1 MPELTPVRRRYTTTP
16 RSTSHSVSGP
26 AEFIKLALDHL
37 DVPYIYFKRTLR
49 LEAAAGA
56 SFQVRYFDINPEN
69 IPSETLRKIESSL
82 KLKKGQ
88 WLVAK
93 HVAQATPE
101 ILEMIATM
109 DVDSDR
115 VRLSSMVQEMRI
127 LAHGSLRS
135 HANIVQLLGFSW
147 EMHRDELN
155 RRWPVLIMEAADCGS
170 LKHFLELADF
180 SIKTPAFGASIALDI
195 ASGLEALHSCGV
207 VHGDLKPENIL
218 IFQLSREVFRAKIS
232 DFGSASL
239 IGDLT
244 SENLTK
250 PTRVSLPAFSPP
262 WEAPE
267 AFEEILLEDLP
278 KVDVYGFGL
287 LFCHLTASGADVFSD
302 FRRRGHLDETYE
314 GYDFDK
320 IAALKNDSEAMVN
333 HAKQFVS
340 SKLHMANDE
349 GIRFSQIIDSTLDR
363 LPRNRRNIAEIRAIL
378 CTAADAE
385 QTPS

>member
-1 MPELTPVRRRYTTTP
+1 MPELTPIRRCYTTTR
-16 RSTSHSVSGP
+16 RSASHSVPGP

-56 SFQVRYFDINPEN
+56 SFQVRYFDIDPEN
-69 IPSETLRKIESSL
+69 VPSETQRKIESSL

-93 HVAQATPE
+93 HVAPATPE
-101 ILEMIATM
+101 ILEMIATV
-109 DVDSDR
+109 DVDSDK
-115 VRLSSMVQEMRI
+115 VRLASMVQEMRI
-127 LAHGSLRS
+127 LSHSSLQS
-135 HANIVQLLGFSW
+135 HANIAQLLGFSW
-147 EMHRDELN
+147 EKQKDELS

-170 LKHFLELADF
+170 LKDFLDLADF
-180 SIKTPAFGASIALDI
+180 SIKTPAFGASLALDI

-207 VHGDLKPENIL
+207 VHGDLKPENVL

-239 IGDLT
+239 IGDLK
-244 SENLTK
+244 SENLNR
-250 PTRVSLPAFSPP
+250 PARVSLPGFSPP

-267 AFEEILLEDLP
+267 AFEDILLEDLP
-278 KVDVYGFGL
+278 KVDIYGFGL
-287 LFCHLTASGADVFSD
+287 LFCHLTTSGADVFSG
-302 FRRRGHLDETYE
+302 FRRRGPLDETDE

-333 HAKQFVS
+333 HAKQFIS
-340 SKLHMANDE
+340 SKLHITNDE
-349 GIRFSQIIDSTLDR
+349 GIQFSQIIVSTLDR
-363 LPRNRRNIAEIRAIL
+363 LPSNRRNMAEIRAIL
-378 CTAADAE
+378 CITADAE
-385 QTPS
+385 LTLS